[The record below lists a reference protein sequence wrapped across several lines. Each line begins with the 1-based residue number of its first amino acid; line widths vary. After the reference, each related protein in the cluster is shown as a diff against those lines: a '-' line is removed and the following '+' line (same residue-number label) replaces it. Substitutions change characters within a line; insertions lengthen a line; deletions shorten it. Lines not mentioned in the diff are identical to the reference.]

1 MMTKKEAKAIAS
13 PMMLRTLAVKKR
25 RKVCEKLRAKVFMWL
40 FTILRFTIY
49 DFFSPQITQIF

>member
-40 FTILRFTIY
+40 FTI
-49 DFFSPQITQIF
+49 